1 MSILRGCLIIN
12 LGTFIFGL
20 CLIFNALLLLF
31 IYHRLVDMNQI
42 RPRQYVIALMIC
54 FVPTLVELICLD
66 TYLTRRR
73 IKKRGLSPTPGQ
85 VSPKN

>member
-20 CLIFNALLLLF
+20 CLAFNALLLLVMYQRF
-31 IYHRLVDMNQI
+31 LDVNQI
-42 RPRQYVIALMIC
+42 TPRQYVIALIIC

-85 VSPKN
+85 FSPKN

>member
-20 CLIFNALLLLF
+20 CLVFNAVLLLF
-31 IYHRLVDMNQI
+31 IYQKLVDMNQI
-42 RPRQYVIALMIC
+42 TPRQYVIALMIC
-54 FVPTLVELICLD
+54 FVPTLIELICLD

-73 IKKRGLSPTPGQ
+73 IKKRGLSPTPDRF
-85 VSPKN
+85 SPKD